1 MNGVIELLGL
11 DKAIA
16 GALGQFGEAGGLA
29 VKIALLAWLAWGVV
43 ALTSAILKAVNR

>member
-29 VKIALLAWLAWGVV
+29 VKIALLAWLAW
-43 ALTSAILKAVNR
+43 ASSRSPARSSRP